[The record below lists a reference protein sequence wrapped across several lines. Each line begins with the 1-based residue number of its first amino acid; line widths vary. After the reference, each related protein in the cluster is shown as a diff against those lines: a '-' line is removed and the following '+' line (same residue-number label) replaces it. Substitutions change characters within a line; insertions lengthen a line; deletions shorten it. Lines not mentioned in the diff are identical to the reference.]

1 MTVIMIDGPEKAGKS
16 TLVEALHLRGAYVR
30 KWTGPAVPD
39 DSEYFIPLQIDA
51 KSQRIVVWD
60 RGWASEVVYG
70 QLLEQ
75 PRRLAGDW
83 QRAELLYGR
92 LIEVAVM
99 LLGPNVETLK
109 RLRDSTDLPIDPS
122 AERRAFAHYGQLAG
136 WIVLENEHTP
146 TYIAALAD
154 SLMFMATSKV
164 TA

>member
-1 MTVIMIDGPEKAGKS
+1 MIDGPEKAGKS
-16 TLVEALHLRGAYVR
+16 TLVEALCLRRAYVR

-39 DSEYFIPLQIDA
+39 DNEYLVPLQIDA
-51 KSQRIVVWD
+51 KSQRVVVWD

-70 QLLEQ
+70 QLLKQ

-83 QRAELLYGR
+83 QTAELLYGR
-92 LIEVAVM
+92 MAEIAIM
-99 LLGPNVETLK
+99 LLGPDVETLK
-109 RLRDSTDLPIDPS
+109 RLRDNTDLPIDP
-122 AERRAFAHYGQLAG
+122 AIERQAFARYGQLAG

-146 TYIAALAD
+146 TYIATLAD